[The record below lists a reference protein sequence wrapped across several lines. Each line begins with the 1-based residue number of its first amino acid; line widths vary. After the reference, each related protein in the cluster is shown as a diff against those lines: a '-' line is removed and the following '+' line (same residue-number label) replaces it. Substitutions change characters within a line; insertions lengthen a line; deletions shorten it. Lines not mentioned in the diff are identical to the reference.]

1 MAARALALLAALAVA
16 VPVGA
21 ESIGGAGA
29 HTFSPLSFG
38 ADPTGERDST
48 DALQQTIDAALNAT
62 HERRCGNIGDP
73 ACGAAL
79 VDLQQ
84 GVFLTSRPL
93 NITGNGG
100 NWRVCC
106 GSLLAAPSFFPRAG
120 YMISV
125 TGGNNGHQNIALR
138 DLSLDGGLVANGL
151 FLLNVLRGEVSEIY
165 CVHFLTAGVTVEKGH
180 EVDIHDSFL
189 GQYIWDEKV
198 MVNTNSSA
206 IVLLGNDHWVHDC
219 VIFSAT
225 GIGVLDTGGANGI
238 EGMHIYGV
246 GGLGGGGAG
255 GYDWTPPTNAA
266 GNVSLARGGIVLTAW
281 GWQSRV
287 VNNYFD
293 GEDLVIQLGG
303 TQCCKPPR
311 CHDIAGIWVAF
322 FQECQQCRGGQA
334 PRPSRATCSSRSPR
348 SCCGRSRTTAT

>member
-1 MAARALALLAALAVA
+1 MALLAALAVA
-16 VPVGA
+16 MPVGA
-21 ESIGGAGA
+21 AGGAGA

-38 ADPTGERDST
+38 ADPTGEGDST

-106 GSLLAAPSFFPRAG
+106 GSLLAAPSFFPRG
-120 YMISV
+120 GNMIAV
-125 TGGNNGHQNIALR
+125 TGGNNGHQNVALR

-189 GQYIWDEKV
+189 GQYIWDEKLQTT
-198 MVNTNSSA
+198 TNSSA

-225 GIGVLDTGGANGI
+225 GVGVLDTGGANGI

-246 GGLGGGGAG
+246 GGLWGGGAG

-348 SCCGRSRTTAT
+348 SSCGRSRTTAT